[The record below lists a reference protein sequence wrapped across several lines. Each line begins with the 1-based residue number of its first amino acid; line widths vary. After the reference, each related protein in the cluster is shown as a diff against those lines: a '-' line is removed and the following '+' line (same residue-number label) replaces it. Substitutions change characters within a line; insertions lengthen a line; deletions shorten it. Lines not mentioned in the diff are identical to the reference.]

1 MLNKNPDSFGH
12 SSPIIAGS
20 EIKQMEKREK
30 PHLAIITF
38 KIDIRAMNSDET
50 LELHVMNDNALKKYG
65 IAQKGQMIIKGY
77 DEGDCINNIKE
88 ILRKVKENV

>member
-1 MLNKNPDSFGH
+1 
-12 SSPIIAGS
+12 
-20 EIKQMEKREK
+20 
-30 PHLAIITF
+30 
-38 KIDIRAMNSDET
+38 
-50 LELHVMNDNALKKYG
+50 VMNDNALKKYG